1 MQVKPPPG
9 SSNNHTRPDA
19 NHEHIPGQSPT
30 SQEKIWSPTF
40 LCHKGRPSKTLS
52 LSILRCSLRSSMLCS
67 SGTVLLALCDPL
79 PQKLTLPLIFVGH
92 PSTSTTYICSLS
104 LLQHLLTHTGEK
116 RTFDLYLPFRAL
128 VHKPPIDAFFSLCV
142 PPLVGVPTITH
153 PAVQTHICAIS
164 QSSPRMLVRNGI
176 RSSQ

>member
-1 MQVKPPPG
+1 
-9 SSNNHTRPDA
+9 
-19 NHEHIPGQSPT
+19 
-30 SQEKIWSPTF
+30 
-40 LCHKGRPSKTLS
+40 
-52 LSILRCSLRSSMLCS
+52 MLCS

-128 VHKPPIDAFFSLCV
+128 VHKPSIDAFFSLC
-142 PPLVGVPTITH
+142 VGVPTITH